1 MSKSFMSEYK
11 LSKPTDVRS
20 NLTSLTLDVGNRGG
34 NALNA
39 KGNVDVTGNAILYG
53 ELTINSGVGQGY
65 ALNAKGNVDVSGT
78 LTTTGIINAQG
89 NIKLGNSDDDIG
101 TMTYTDNN
109 IITVKTGTNS
119 IKTILFS
126 EVESGGATSGE
137 HFTLDICN
145 ALISF
150 IPEVSGAFNNIWGGI
165 KRLGLG
171 ESNVNN
177 DSVKATLHVTD
188 GDIFTNRG
196 FKDIHGY
203 GSNITQNVRYTL
215 GQNSFGS
222 SQNNFKI
229 GTTDISNS
237 DIFTVFNLNQT
248 IDASLSPV
256 QSGSNN
262 VDLTDASLSFCGS
275 VFDGRY
281 VYFIP
286 SEFYDHGGSTH
297 YKQNNNLIRYD
308 TFVDF
313 SNTTSWQVI
322 DLSNDIS
329 YNGTSLDLSGSYHG
343 ALFDGSA
350 IYFSPFINT
359 KYRVNPNKE
368 NVANKQLLR
377 YNPYHNFRSLGSAK
391 SYTSFDSGTVDVDG
405 DNVTDTSGGYNGNV
419 YDGRYIYYV
428 PGSARQSIRKWG
440 LDTHSTVLR
449 YDTQASFTNNGSYNV
464 YNLNNLHF
472 GDYDK
477 GYMGGCFD
485 GQYIYFAPYRRVVNS
500 ETEADTS
507 NQTHGYAV
515 RYNTHSEFS
524 SVASWN
530 TFDLSANYASITGL
544 LGSDGIDGG
553 KNLTGYSGCVYDG
566 RYVYYIPYEKSYIYN
581 DFSANTTIARY
592 DTQYNDAS
600 FSDVR
605 AWSYYDLTH
614 KFGSLDGGGSGLGLG
629 DKMKGGFFGACYD
642 GQNIWFIP
650 SAAQFA
656 DANADKWSS
665 LLVKYD
671 TQQSFIDPSAYIGYD
686 LSGLEGFDS
695 DKLGGYRGC
704 SFDGRYLYLTP
715 WRKKSSDGSD
725 YRANG
730 CVMRVDTGAPSQR
743 LGINHLA
750 NSKEFFINSA
760 GKVGIGTNT
769 PDSNYLLDVSGSI
782 AAHSDICGH
791 NFYAQDIS
799 ARNIYLSNDISGL
812 DASFHNLSVDR
823 IYTDPAGK
831 TLVIDSSF
839 MITGGNVGIGVVPSY
854 NCTLDISSVSGT
866 GDSSIRLRR
875 EGGVNWKLIND
886 SAGDFKITTDA
897 GALPFVIDS
906 LTFNVGIGT
915 TNPESALHVVGDRAD
930 TPSTNGGAGIH
941 MGKNSNNYAIE
952 ICAAAENASSFIDFA
967 KPGHSKRGRILYYHS
982 NVSPTNDYMGFDTND
997 TQRMLIDGNGN
1008 VGIGTTAPDQKLHVD
1023 GKIRIEDGEIG
1034 NISINSVDYT
1044 CFAGR
1049 LDHNN
1054 TNFALAQRVGTGDTL
1069 LNAPSGK
1076 KITFGI
1082 NGSGKMILNSSGYV
1096 GIGTTSPYCPLHVKG
1111 YGGYISNA
1119 TSQVNN
1125 SSGGKWTYMH
1135 GDFTTQTGHTT
1146 NMGTSSVQRNKT
1158 GIFSEWNI
1166 VTWAYSIAVFG
1177 NLTSS
1182 DSRIKNNIQDIND
1195 STALNILRQL
1205 KPKTYGYKDV
1215 VSRGSDEVIGFIAQE
1230 VKELIPLAVEIDTQ
1244 FLPNIYCLSALGA
1257 EGVVEFDTNKM
1268 IIGDNVTG
1276 RISLRDKNDGEQIL
1290 EVGDYTVISTGIQV
1304 SKDIS
1309 EYVGDN
1315 NEIFIYGQEVND
1327 FHLLKKESV
1336 FTIATAALQ
1345 EVDRQLQAEKAKTA
1359 TLETKT
1365 ATLET
1370 TVADLVARITAL
1382 ENA

>member
-65 ALNAKGNVDVSGT
+65 ALNAKGNVDVTGNTEIDGT
-78 LTTTGIINAQG
+78 LTTTRLITAQE
-89 NIKLGNSDDDIG
+89 NIKLGTASSNRGLLKYEGDKLKIG
-101 TMTYTDNN
+101 TGGDAF
-109 IITVKTGTNS
+109 
-119 IKTILFS
+119 KTIQTTLTTTGS
-126 EVESGGATSGE
+126 ATSTDT
-137 HFTLDICN
+137 FYLD
-145 ALISF
+145 
-150 IPEVSGAFNNIWGGI
+150 VGAQYIAFHKPVPDLNDASYTKPWRGI
-165 KRLGLG
+165 KRLGLNIEG
-171 ESNVNN
+171 DALVDN
-177 DSVKATLHVTD
+177 DVKATLHVID

-222 SQNNFKI
+222 SQNNFKL

-248 IDASLSPV
+248 IDGSLSPV
-256 QSGSNN
+256 TYENN

-286 SEFYDHGGSTH
+286 SEFFSYGVNT
-297 YKQNNNLIRYD
+297 YKDNNKLIRYD

-313 SNTTSWQVI
+313 SNITSWQVI

-350 IYFSPFINT
+350 IYFSPFTNTNTNTAKINI
-359 KYRVNPNKE
+359 
-368 NVANKQLLR
+368 ANKQLLR
-377 YNPYHNFRSLGSAK
+377 YDPYYNFRSFGSAE
-391 SYTSFDSGTVDVDG
+391 SYTSFDSGTVNVDG

-428 PGSARQSIRKWG
+428 PGSATNGSESVTGNG

-449 YDTQASFTNNGSYNV
+449 YDTKSSFANNGSYNV
-464 YNLNNLHF
+464 CDLNNLFF
-472 GDYDK
+472 GDADK

-485 GQYIYFAPYRRVVNS
+485 GQYVYFAPYKKTVIPTRS
-500 ETEADTS
+500 Y
-507 NQTHGYAV
+507 THGYAV

-524 SVASWN
+524 TSATASWN
-530 TFDLSANYASITGL
+530 KFDLSANYATITGL
-544 LGSDGIDGG
+544 IGSDGIDGG

-566 RYVYYIPYEKSYIYN
+566 RYVYYIPYEKSDTDTN
-581 DFSANTTIARY
+581 NTNWSTGDFTANTTIARY

-600 FSDVR
+600 FSDVH

-614 KFGSLDGGGSGLGLG
+614 KFGSLDGGGAGLGLG

-650 SAAQFA
+650 SAAQYA

-686 LSGLEGFDS
+686 LNRLEGS
-695 DKLGGYRGC
+695 GYGNSSGKYGGYRGC

-715 WRKKSSDGSD
+715 WRKKGSG
-725 YRANG
+725 AGGNKSNG

-750 NSKEFFINSA
+750 NSKELFIDSA

-782 AAHSDICGH
+782 AAHGDICGH
-791 NFYAQDIS
+791 DFYAQDISARNIYMQDIS

-831 TLVIDSSF
+831 TLVIDSSL
-839 MITGGNVGIGVVPSY
+839 MITGGNVGIGVEPSY

-875 EGGVNWKLIND
+875 NGDGFVNWKLIND
-886 SAGDFKITTDA
+886 SAGEFKITTDSDVEA
-897 GALPFVIDS
+897 FVIDNE
-906 LTFNVGIGT
+906 TFNVGIGDLPT
-915 TNPESALHVVGDRAD
+915 TNHKLAVHGDICGNNLYVHDISASGPPSTIPSTNYTGITGEIRMWAAATAPPGWLLCLGQDVSQNTYSALHALIQNTYGEASASGDDFKLPDFRQRFPCGPGTAD
-930 TPSTNGGAGIH
+930 NDGRSVNMTLYGTGGEQEVTLTVAHIPEHFHHNSHYHTVSEKETSHAEAGNLSTQGQGNTQEGHASIIGGPWSEYEFYH
-941 MGKNSNNYAIE
+941 KHE
-952 ICAAAENASSFIDFA
+952 IPA
-967 KPGHSKRGRILYYHS
+967 H
-982 NVSPTNDYMGFDTND
+982 DTN
-997 TQRMLIDGNGN
+997 Q
-1008 VGIGTTAPDQKLHVD
+1008 
-1023 GKIRIEDGEIG
+1023 
-1034 NISINSVDYT
+1034 Y
-1044 CFAGR
+1044 
-1049 LDHNN
+1049 
-1054 TNFALAQRVGTGDTL
+1054 TGDTE
-1069 LNAPSGK
+1069 G
-1076 KITFGI
+1076 ITE
-1082 NGSGKMILNSSGYV
+1082 
-1096 GIGTTSPYCPLHVKG
+1096 TH
-1111 YGGYISNA
+1111 GGNHTNLPTFIV
-1119 TSQVNN
+1119 VN
-1125 SSGGKWTYMH
+1125 
-1135 GDFTTQTGHTT
+1135 F
-1146 NMGTSSVQRNKT
+1146 
-1158 GIFSEWNI
+1158 I
-1166 VTWAYSIAVFG
+1166 
-1177 NLTSS
+1177 
-1182 DSRIKNNIQDIND
+1182 IK
-1195 STALNILRQL
+1195 
-1205 KPKTYGYKDV
+1205 Y
-1215 VSRGSDEVIGFIAQE
+1215 
-1230 VKELIPLAVEIDTQ
+1230 
-1244 FLPNIYCLSALGA
+1244 
-1257 EGVVEFDTNKM
+1257 
-1268 IIGDNVTG
+1268 
-1276 RISLRDKNDGEQIL
+1276 
-1290 EVGDYTVISTGIQV
+1290 
-1304 SKDIS
+1304 
-1309 EYVGDN
+1309 
-1315 NEIFIYGQEVND
+1315 
-1327 FHLLKKESV
+1327 
-1336 FTIATAALQ
+1336 
-1345 EVDRQLQAEKAKTA
+1345 
-1359 TLETKT
+1359 
-1365 ATLET
+1365 
-1370 TVADLVARITAL
+1370 
-1382 ENA
+1382 

>member
-1 MSKSFMSEYK
+1 MSEYK

-53 ELTINSGVGQGY
+53 DLTINSGVGQGY
-65 ALNAKGNVDVSGT
+65 GTGKITADSDVSFGGTATIAGNTEIGGT
-78 LTTTGIINAQG
+78 LTTTGVINAQG
-89 NIKLGNSDDDIG
+89 NIKLGTALQGIG
-101 TMTYTDNN
+101 TIKYENGT
-109 IITVKTGTNS
+109 IKVKTGTEATAYTPLQIAGS
-119 IKTILFS
+119 GFS
-126 EVESGGATSGE
+126 TTNTDE
-137 HFTLDICN
+137 HFALDVCGS
-145 ALISF
+145 LVKFLKDTDSSF
-150 IPEVSGAFNNIWGGI
+150 SNPWKGI
-165 KRLGLG
+165 KRLGLNADG
-171 ESNVNN
+171 AAIVDN
-177 DSVKATLHVTD
+177 DVKATLHVTD

-222 SQNNFKI
+222 AQNNFKL

-248 IDASLSPV
+248 IDGSLSPV
-256 QSGSNN
+256 QIGSNL

-286 SEFYDHGGSTH
+286 SEFYAYGTTSSP
-297 YKQNNNLIRYD
+297 YKDNNKLIRYD
-308 TFVDF
+308 TFVNF
-313 SNTTSWQVI
+313 SDTHSWQVI

-350 IYFSPFINT
+350 IYFSPFTNT
-359 KYRVNPNKE
+359 ENWGGAK

-377 YNPYHNFRSLGSAK
+377 YDPYHNFRSFGSAE
-391 SYTSFDSGTVDVDG
+391 SYTTFDSGT

-428 PGSARQSIRKWG
+428 PGSATNGNPTVNGNG

-449 YDTQASFTNNGSYNV
+449 YDTKSGFANTGSYNV
-464 YNLNNLHF
+464 CDLNNLSF
-472 GDYDK
+472 GDADK

-485 GQYIYFAPYRRVVNS
+485 GQYVYFAPYKKTVISAKRS
-500 ETEADTS
+500 F
-507 NQTHGYAV
+507 THGYAV

-524 SVASWN
+524 SGNAASWN
-530 TFDLSANYASITGL
+530 KFDLSANYATITGL
-544 LGSDGIDGG
+544 IGSDGIDGG

-566 RYVYYIPYEKSYIYN
+566 RYVYYIPYEKSDVDGSIWN
-581 DFSANTTIARY
+581 NGDFSANTTIARY

-686 LSGLEGFDS
+686 LTGLEGS
-695 DKLGGYRGC
+695 GYGNSSGKLGGYRGC

-715 WRKKSSDGSD
+715 WRRRTGTKD
-725 YRANG
+725 RANG

-750 NSKEFFINSA
+750 NSKEFFIDSA

-782 AAHSDICGH
+782 AAHGDICGH
-791 NFYAQDIS
+791 DFYTQDISARNIYMQDIYSQDIS

-831 TLVIDSSF
+831 TLVIDSSL
-839 MITGGNVGIGVVPSY
+839 MITGGNVGVGIAPSSD
-854 NCTLDISSVSGT
+854 CTLDISSVFGT

-875 EGGVNWKLIND
+875 NGVR
-886 SAGDFKITTDA
+886 
-897 GALPFVIDS
+897 
-906 LTFNVGIGT
+906 
-915 TNPESALHVVGDRAD
+915 H
-930 TPSTNGGAGIH
+930 
-941 MGKNSNNYAIE
+941 
-952 ICAAAENASSFIDFA
+952 
-967 KPGHSKRGRILYYHS
+967 
-982 NVSPTNDYMGFDTND
+982 
-997 TQRMLIDGNGN
+997 
-1008 VGIGTTAPDQKLHVD
+1008 
-1023 GKIRIEDGEIG
+1023 
-1034 NISINSVDYT
+1034 
-1044 CFAGR
+1044 
-1049 LDHNN
+1049 
-1054 TNFALAQRVGTGDTL
+1054 
-1069 LNAPSGK
+1069 
-1076 KITFGI
+1076 
-1082 NGSGKMILNSSGYV
+1082 
-1096 GIGTTSPYCPLHVKG
+1096 
-1111 YGGYISNA
+1111 
-1119 TSQVNN
+1119 
-1125 SSGGKWTYMH
+1125 
-1135 GDFTTQTGHTT
+1135 
-1146 NMGTSSVQRNKT
+1146 
-1158 GIFSEWNI
+1158 WNI
-1166 VTWAYSIAVFG
+1166 
-1177 NLTSS
+1177 
-1182 DSRIKNNIQDIND
+1182 IND
-1195 STALNILRQL
+1195 STGAFKIQKLTGGNVSDISDCFAIYKTSGLGNADVNIPGRLKVGMNSNVDASHSLCVNGDICGNQL
-1205 KPKTYGYKDV
+1205 YIQDI
-1215 VSRGSDEVIGFIAQE
+1215 SAS
-1230 VKELIPLAVEIDTQ
+1230 
-1244 FLPNIYCLSALGA
+1244 NIY
-1257 EGVVEFDTNKM
+1257 V
-1268 IIGDNVTG
+1268 
-1276 RISLRDKNDGEQIL
+1276 
-1290 EVGDYTVISTGIQV
+1290 
-1304 SKDIS
+1304 KDDIC
-1309 EYVGDN
+1309 GN
-1315 NEIFIYGQEVND
+1315 
-1327 FHLLKKESV
+1327 
-1336 FTIATAALQ
+1336 
-1345 EVDRQLQAEKAKTA
+1345 QL
-1359 TLETKT
+1359 
-1365 ATLET
+1365 
-1370 TVADLVARITAL
+1370 
-1382 ENA
+1382 